1 MLITSFSTQRLKII
15 VLGYIVRGPLG
26 GLAWHHLQYVIGLS
40 ELGHDVYFFEDSDDF
55 PSCYDPNRHV
65 TDTDPRYGLGFISKS
80 FDQLNLDDRW
90 AYYDAHIG
98 KWHGPA
104 GTHALDICSSADL
117 LLNVSGVNPMRP
129 WFLNIPKRA
138 LIDTD
143 PVFTQVAHLTNTS
156 ALERAERHT
165 SFLSFAENIG
175 SANCTVPEDGFAWQP
190 TRQPVVLDQW
200 PVTVA
205 PSEGAFTTVMQWDSY
220 KSVENNDV
228 HYGMKSESFEHY
240 LKLPKR
246 TNSKLELAIGSSNAP
261 RELLESHGWHLRD
274 PLEITRDPWTY
285 QNYIQNSR
293 GEFSIAKHGYVI
305 SHSGWFSERSAAYLA
320 SGRPVV
326 IQDTGFSDWMNVGEG
341 VWAFN
346 SPDEA
351 LKGLS
356 LINDHY
362 GLHCEA
368 ARTLAED
375 VFDSSVVLGKLL
387 DDIFS

>member
-1 MLITSFSTQRLKII
+1 
-15 VLGYIVRGPLG
+15 
-26 GLAWHHLQYVIGLS
+26 
-40 ELGHDVYFFEDSDDF
+40 
-55 PSCYDPNRHV
+55 
-65 TDTDPRYGLGFISKS
+65 
-80 FDQLNLDDRW
+80 
-90 AYYDAHIG
+90 
-98 KWHGPA
+98 
-104 GTHALDICSSADL
+104 
-117 LLNVSGVNPMRP
+117 MRP

-320 SGRPVV
+320 SGRPVI
-326 IQDTGFSDWMNVGEG
+326 IQDTGFSDCMKVGEG
-341 VWAFN
+341 IWAFN
-346 SPDEA
+346 DPDEA
-351 LKGLS
+351 LTGLDE
-356 LINDHY
+356 INRNY
-362 GLHCEA
+362 EFHCQM
-368 ARTLAED
+368 ARAMAEEY
-375 VFDSSVVLGKLL
+375 FDSRNVLIKLIAESMGAQL
-387 DDIFS
+387 N